1 MFATTGQG
9 GTGDARIMLGF
20 NQRNVAI
27 MLNGVPVND
36 MENGWVY
43 WSNWTFPD
51 AKFDTNAKR
60 IKRSKLVIP
69 SIGGSK
75 NIITDPSGQK
85 RRGLFKQ
92 EVGAFGFLKTTLSA
106 HSDF

>member
-1 MFATTGQG
+1 
-9 GTGDARIMLGF
+9 
-20 NQRNVAI
+20 

-43 WSNWTFPD
+43 WSNWDGLAD
-51 AKFDTNAKR
+51 ATSSIQMQKGLSAQNLAT
-60 IKRSKLVIP
+60 P
-69 SIGGSK
+69 SIGGSM

-92 EVGAFGFLKTTLSA
+92 EVGAFGFFKNNFICSFWT
-106 HSDF
+106 FNG